1 MLHRK
6 KSSYLEDKL
15 VKNSKN
21 PVELRKI
28 LKPLCLHANKE
39 IKKIFI
45 LIRMI
50 QSSSKS
56 KIHENANI
64 CKKLF
69 SELGNNLVEKLPITS
84 NKFTSDTTKD
94 YYTYISRCFT

>member
-28 LKPLCLHANKE
+28 LKPLCLHANKGNKE
-39 IKKIFI
+39 NIYFNKDDT
-45 LIRMI
+45 I
-50 QSSSKS
+50 QFKT
-56 KIHENANI
+56 HENANI
-64 CKKLF
+64 WKKLL
-69 SELGNNLVEKLPITS
+69 SELTNNLVEKLPITS

-94 YYTYISRCFT
+94 YYTYISGCFT

>member
-39 IKKIFI
+39 IKKTFIF
-45 LIRMI
+45 IRMI
-50 QSSSKS
+50 QSSLKPTKMQTFAKNSS
-56 KIHENANI
+56 PNWA
-64 CKKLF
+64 
-69 SELGNNLVEKLPITS
+69 
-84 NKFTSDTTKD
+84 TT
-94 YYTYISRCFT
+94 